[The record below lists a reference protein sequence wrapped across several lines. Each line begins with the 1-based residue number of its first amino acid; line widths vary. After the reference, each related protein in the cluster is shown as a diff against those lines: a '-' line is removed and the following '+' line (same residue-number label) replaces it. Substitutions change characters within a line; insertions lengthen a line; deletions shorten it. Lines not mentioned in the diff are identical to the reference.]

1 VITRGSTVSPDGHVS
16 IEALSCRS
24 QTTMEIRGALPKTAL
39 EVVGLEMNDLT
50 GMSVSPLQ
58 TGESR

>member
-1 VITRGSTVSPDGHVS
+1 
-16 IEALSCRS
+16 
-24 QTTMEIRGALPKTAL
+24 MEIRGALPKTAL